1 MTDDLDG
8 QLSMA
13 LNPVGGDAEG
23 RIRERAI
30 QYLLQHADAAYPRLI
45 GALESAPFGLNAP
58 ALIELLPRFK
68 RADSI
73 PILARILA
81 SGQESVARAAG
92 QALGYSEGEEP
103 RQVLTEALSS
113 PNPET
118 VIGAADGLFMLG
130 DKARGEKTACPA
142 LLKAANHPNANV
154 RYHVLQ
160 AALHLEC
167 LDANERERL
176 LRDPDISI
184 RQLVEKSVR
193 HVTK

>member
-8 QLSMA
+8 QLRMA
-13 LNPVGGDAEG
+13 LSPIGGDAEG

-30 QYLLQHADAAYPRLI
+30 QYLLQHADAAYPRLV

-68 RADSI
+68 RPESM

-92 QALGYSEGEEP
+92 QALGYSEGDDAE
-103 RQVLTEALSS
+103 QILTEALSS

-118 VIGAADGLFMLG
+118 VIGAADGLFI
-130 DKARGEKTACPA
+130 RGEKKLPCPA
-142 LLKAANHPNANV
+142 LLKAAHHADANV

-160 AALHLEC
+160 TALRLEC
-167 LDANERERL
+167 LGAADRENL
-176 LRDPDISI
+176 LHDPDISI
-184 RQLVEKSVR
+184 RQLAERSAGR
-193 HVTK
+193 VTK